1 MLKWGILS
9 TAKIGVKDVIPAIF
23 RSENSVVEAVASR
36 DLTRAQNVAD
46 QFGIPQAFGSYDEL
60 LACDDI
66 DAVYIPLVTSE
77 HAEWTINAANAGK
90 HVLCEKPMALKAD
103 DIHAIILAA
112 DRNKVVV
119 SEAVMIT
126 YHPQWLKVRELI
138 ASGAIGELTH
148 VQSAFTYFNDD
159 ASNMRNIPEL
169 GGGALLDIGI
179 YPIAA
184 TRFATGKE
192 PHRAMS
198 EIKFDETF
206 GTDTYSSSRIDFGD
220 FELSMYV
227 STQMAHRQSIVFH
240 GDKGWIELSAP
251 FNAGKYD
258 ADCVTLHN
266 AAHNKVET
274 FRFIDINQYT
284 EQVDAFTRMV
294 VNEVQPDGIE
304 VLSLESS
311 YNNQKVID
319 TLFTASIIETWTQ
332 V

>member
-9 TAKIGVKDVIPAIF
+9 TANIGVQEVIPAIL
-23 RSENSVVEAVASR
+23 RSQTSAVEAIASR
-36 DLTRAQNVAD
+36 DLSRAQNIAASFSV
-46 QFGIPQAFGSYDEL
+46 PQAFGSYEKL
-60 LACDDI
+60 LACDDV
-66 DAVYIPLVTSE
+66 DAVYIPLVTSQ
-77 HAEWTINAANAGK
+77 HAQWTINAANAGK
-90 HVLCEKPMALKAD
+90 HVLCEKPLALKAD

-138 ASGAIGELTH
+138 ASGAIGKLSY
-148 VQSAFTYFNDD
+148 VQSAFTYFNKD
-159 ASNMRNIPEL
+159 ANNMRNRSEL

-192 PHRAMS
+192 PLRAMS
-198 EIKFDETF
+198 DIKFDDTF
-206 GTDTYSSSRIDFGD
+206 GTDIYSSNRLDFGD

-227 STQMAHRQSIVFH
+227 STQMAHRQSIIFH
-240 GDKGWIELSAP
+240 GDKGWIELTAP

-258 ADCVTLHN
+258 DDSVILHDAN
-266 AAHNKVET
+266 HSKIEI
-274 FRFIDINQYT
+274 FRFAGINQYT
-284 EQVDAFTRMV
+284 EQVQAFTLKV
-294 VNEVQPDGIE
+294 ANESQPTGIE
-304 VLSLESS
+304 LLSLENSL
-311 YNNQKVID
+311 NNQKAID
-319 TLFTASIIETWTQ
+319 ALFIANDADGWTK